1 MEEHLDHSELES
13 KTTKKRKKLGR
24 LTDVRKK
31 MRLQGHEMGADCNCK
46 KRCFEV
52 LPERARLKI
61 LQHFNLLPTED
72 EQNSY
77 LCGLI
82 SVLPIK
88 NRRPRNSE
96 EEATLRDASYCYRVR
111 TKVDD
116 VVKEV
121 PICKKAFMAIHGIK
135 KGKVE
140 HLLRSL
146 KMTGVSPKNKRGKHN
161 VRPRKLGTDTLN
173 LIHAHIKSFKSR
185 GSHYSLH
192 QSSKSYLPEELNIKK
207 MFQMFIDLH
216 PDVKVSYETYRSIM
230 EKDFNIAFGY
240 PRTDTCS
247 SCDEFAT
254 KKKSLVAEKNN
265 ASELDQLNIERKIKK
280 IETEIIIHKKRAEQF
295 YIRKKKAKLEA
306 RKTKEKEAICMDFSK
321 NLPAPNLPTNDVYYK
336 RQLSV
341 YAFNVHVLS
350 NSQSVFYMY
359 SELIAK
365 KGADDVASLLHHF
378 VYNFLDVEVRNLEIF
393 CDSCA
398 GQNKNFTIFRFFHN
412 LVHTEKRL
420 DFVKITFPVRGHSY
434 LECDKNVGLVNQ
446 KTRVEHPKEWN
457 KVFQVARY
465 KPSPFDVVDVQKNFF
480 RKWTHH
486 LGTLYKK
493 KCPFPTR
500 PVKEIVI
507 EKEHPRLLRYRT
519 AYNGAWETGVVKE
532 VKKKIPKTNLRPGE
546 FCLPDYSY
554 ECKSK
559 TSESK
564 NKIMENFRFLFSAPI
579 PISKQKFDDLQHLKR
594 FCGPDAAL
602 YYSNIPYKQ

>member
-1 MEEHLDHSELES
+1 MEEHLDHSELEQ

-31 MRLQGHEMGADCNCK
+31 MRLQGHELGADCNCK

-52 LPERARLKI
+52 LGERARLQI

-82 SVLPIK
+82 SILPIK
-88 NRRPRNSE
+88 TRRPRNSE
-96 EEATLRDASYCYRVR
+96 EEAKLRDASYCYRVR
-111 TKVDD
+111 TKVKSDD

-121 PICKKAFMAIHGIK
+121 PICKRAFMAIHGIT

-140 HLLRSL
+140 HLLRTL
-146 KMTGVSPKNKRGKHN
+146 KLTGVSPKNKRGKHK
-161 VRPRKLGTDTLN
+161 VRPGKLSTDTRN
-173 LIHAHIKSFKSR
+173 LIHDHIKSFKSR
-185 GSHYSLH
+185 GSHYSLN
-192 QSSKSYLPEELNIKK
+192 QSSRTYLPEELNIKK
-207 MFQMFIDLH
+207 MFQMFIQLH

-230 EKDFNIAFGY
+230 QNDFNIAFGY

-247 SCDEFAT
+247 NCDEFAA
-254 KKKSLVAEKNN
+254 KKKLLVAEKNN
-265 ASELDQLNIERKIKK
+265 VSELAQLKCIEGKIKK
-280 IETEIIIHKKRAEQF
+280 IETENIIHKKKAEQF

-306 RKTKEKEAICMDFSK
+306 IKTKEKEAICMDFSK
-321 NLPAPNLPTNDVYYK
+321 NFPAPNIPTNDVYYK

-350 NSQSVFYMY
+350 NSRSVFYMY

-378 VYNFLDVEVRNLEIF
+378 MYNFCDMEVRELEIF

-434 LECDKNVGLVNQ
+434 LECDKNVGLVKQ

-457 KVFQVARY
+457 NVFEAARC
-465 KPSPFDVVDVQKNFF
+465 KPSPFDIVDVHQNFF
-480 RKWTHH
+480 RTWTHH
-486 LGTLYKK
+486 LDILYKK
-493 KCPFPTR
+493 KCPFPSR
-500 PVKEIVI
+500 PVRELII

-519 AYNGAWETGVVKE
+519 AFNGAWESAVIKD
-532 VKKKIPKTNLRPGE
+532 VKKKIPKTNLGTGE

-559 TSESK
+559 TLKSQ
-564 NKIMENFRFLFSAPI
+564 NKIIMEFF
-579 PISKQKFDDLQHLKR
+579 
-594 FCGPDAAL
+594 FCF
-602 YYSNIPYKQ
+602 